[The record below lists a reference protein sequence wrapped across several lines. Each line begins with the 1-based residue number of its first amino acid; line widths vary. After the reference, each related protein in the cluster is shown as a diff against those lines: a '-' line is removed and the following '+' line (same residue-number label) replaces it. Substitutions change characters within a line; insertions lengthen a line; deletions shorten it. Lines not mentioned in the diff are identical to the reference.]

1 MAADSIA
8 WTSFRTLE
16 PNPYPYTPMTQSI
29 LERGVETSS
38 LVAAVPPEVS
48 PVTFHRG
55 YLYFNV
61 AELHRQLE
69 QFLDLPI
76 DVLIQYF
83 RDDPDVDL
91 DRISVRPSLAG
102 IGQLV
107 QTTTGSGRVVL
118 RGLTIGRWLPDRPP
132 VESRSDPELLALLD
146 THHEFLTEMVGA
158 HIVFSGLAEACA
170 VGIER
175 AVPGGPSRRRVQD
188 LVSTWTDS
196 KTAEMARW
204 AASLETDDQREA
216 FLERFGHRCPRE
228 MEIAVPRWRDEP
240 STLRNEPDRPRSP
253 PTDTDTDASAD
264 ADAGTLGT
272 LATTLARI
280 VLYPGSL
287 LERLRENPKNE
298 WLKSYAYLRDALLE
312 VGRRARASGHLD
324 APEDVFSLRFETAR
338 RLLADPPSRIH
349 TRASV
354 SRARRRAERN
364 RAYSPPLFL
373 DEAFRPVEPT
383 PADGNDGPMRGLGVS
398 GGRVSGRAI
407 TARSPEAVDLGDDS
421 GPRILVTEFTDAGW
435 TPLFFRIDG
444 LVMERGS
451 LLSHGSIVARE
462 AGIPAVVNVENALE
476 RIDAGE
482 SIVVNAD
489 EGVVGP
495 PEA

>member
-38 LVAAVPPEVS
+38 LVAAVPPDVS

-132 VESRSDPELLALLD
+132 VENRSDPELLALLD

-158 HIVFSGLAEACA
+158 HIVFSGLAEAYA

-476 RIDAGE
+476 RIDAGD